1 MLYDELTKLPQWPF
15 DSTTIIYSGNYGNM
29 LDGQNNSLKTRA
41 EASENEEQAALVNEE
56 GTEQQPEQEW
66 HSTTDPMVPQTEDR

>member
-1 MLYDELTKLPQWPF
+1 MAMY
-15 DSTTIIYSGNYGNM
+15 SYSGNYGNM
-29 LDGQNNSLKTRA
+29 LDGQNNSVKARA
-41 EASENEEQAALVNEE
+41 EASENEEQAALINEE

>member
-1 MLYDELTKLPQWPF
+1 
-15 DSTTIIYSGNYGNM
+15 M